1 MKDDDIKSNS
11 VPAAATGH
19 RKLKNRAQKQTD
31 VPRKAPGGYEGSRF
45 NAVRHAVLSE
55 LTVLPWED
63 EAEYAKLLEAFV
75 EEYGPRGPTEDHLV
89 EEIAGVI
96 WRKRRLRLAEAGS
109 YWKNVDKATDFSWES
124 LNKRR
129 ILDAILTTPAG
140 TAKDIVEVQNRMASI
155 KMAQEILM
163 ANKAGAYEAAM
174 AELDERTQ
182 AHWQEHIAPELG
194 AVNEDEDLDEDKGE
208 NSDEDEIAELYTADV
223 RGLLLYL
230 LSSVLPDCLTQLG
243 SLGMRSLI
251 RAQIL
256 GETLDF
262 QRLEPISRYEVHLDR
277 KFERAVSMLLRL
289 RELRRLNEA
298 G

>member
-1 MKDDDIKSNS
+1 MEDDDVKSGPRS
-11 VPAAATGH
+11 IVETGR
-19 RKLKNRAQKQTD
+19 RKPKNTTE
-31 VPRKAPGGYEGSRF
+31 GYAGSRF

-55 LTVLPWED
+55 LTVMPWED
-63 EAEYAKLLEAFV
+63 EAEYVKLLEALV
-75 EEYGPRGPTEDHLV
+75 EEYGPRGPTEDHLL

-109 YWKNVDKATDFSWES
+109 YWTNVDKATDFSS
-124 LNKRR
+124 ITFNKQRVGP
-129 ILDAILTTPAG
+129 ILEALVTTPAE
-140 TAKDIVEVQNRMASI
+140 TAKDIVEVQNRMASL
-155 KMAQEILM
+155 KRARELLM

-208 NSDEDEIAELYTADV
+208 NLDEDEIAELYTADV

-230 LSSVLPDCLTQLG
+230 LSSVWPDCLTQLG

-277 KFERAVSMLLRL
+277 KFKDAVSMLLRL